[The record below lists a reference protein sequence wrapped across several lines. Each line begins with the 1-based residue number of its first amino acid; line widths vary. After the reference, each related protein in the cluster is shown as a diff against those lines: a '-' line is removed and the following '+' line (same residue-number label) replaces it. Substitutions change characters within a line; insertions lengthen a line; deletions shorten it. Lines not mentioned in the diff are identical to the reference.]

1 MEPHGN
7 KHYAVGTDV
16 GGSHVC
22 SAVIDLR
29 TGEMAGPVCEMPL
42 DSKAGASA
50 VLDVLSRSIAGAVE
64 AAGAA
69 GMVAGAGLAFPGP
82 FDYVHGVST
91 VHGVGKYDRIYG
103 LDLSSSLYSLLCGHG
118 ICSFRFVNDAAAF
131 ALGEC
136 AAGAAAGAARVVAV
150 TLGTGVG
157 SGFVEDG
164 ALVESGDRVPACG
177 WVYHLPFGDGIA
189 DGEFSTRWIC
199 RRFFNLTGRK
209 VAGAKDVADECAAGS
224 RRARMLFEEYGSR
237 FADFISPVLKR
248 FGADMLVLGGNIS
261 RAYGLFGPALENGM
275 ARNGCSVRVRTSA
288 LLDRAAMTGAASL
301 FRAGD

>member
-177 WVYHLPFGDGIA
+177 WSSPQGGY
-189 DGEFSTRWIC
+189 
-199 RRFFNLTGRK
+199 
-209 VAGAKDVADECAAGS
+209 AAGS
-224 RRARMLFEEYGSR
+224 S
-237 FADFISPVLKR
+237 S
-248 FGADMLVLGGNIS
+248 
-261 RAYGLFGPALENGM
+261 
-275 ARNGCSVRVRTSA
+275 
-288 LLDRAAMTGAASL
+288 
-301 FRAGD
+301 